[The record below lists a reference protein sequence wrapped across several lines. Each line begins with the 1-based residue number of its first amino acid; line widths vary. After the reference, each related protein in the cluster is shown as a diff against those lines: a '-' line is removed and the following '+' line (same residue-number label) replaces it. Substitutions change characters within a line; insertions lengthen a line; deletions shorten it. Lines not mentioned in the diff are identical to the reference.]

1 MATKISEDTNV
12 QLDLK
17 TIGIIIAGTISLAS
31 MWFTLQ
37 SDISEL
43 QNKIDNFS
51 GDEFVQ
57 KKGKNPIHKYDE
69 RLKNLTS
76 IIFKKFPNSYFE
88 ISQLNNDFGPAVFEK
103 EVQALVVSDET
114 KNQGNILNKLRTER
128 NLSPVEIIVV
138 PMTLAK
144 DGKRIST
151 TRIKNSEI
159 DSDGNLLPIDK

>member
-1 MATKISEDTNV
+1 MSKFSLIAMGGTFD
-12 QLDLK
+12 
-17 TIGIIIAGTISLAS
+17 IIHHGHI
-31 MWFTLQ
+31 TLL
-37 SDISEL
+37 STAFDISEKVIIGL
-43 QNKIDNFS
+43 TS
-51 GDEFVQ
+51 DEFVQ

-88 ISQLNNDFGPAVFEK
+88 INQLNNDFGPAVFEK

-114 KNQGNILNKLRTER
+114 KNQGNILNKLRSER

-144 DGKRIST
+144 DGKKIST

>member
-1 MATKISEDTNV
+1 MSKFSLIAMGGTFD
-12 QLDLK
+12 
-17 TIGIIIAGTISLAS
+17 IIHHGHI
-31 MWFTLQ
+31 TLL
-37 SDISEL
+37 STAFDISEKVIIGL
-43 QNKIDNFS
+43 TS
-51 GDEFVQ
+51 DEFVQ

-76 IIFKKFPNSYFE
+76 IIFKKYPNSYFE

-159 DSDGNLLPIDK
+159 DSDGNLLPID